1 MTSALKASKASSTK
15 NGLSKMAKGKG
26 KALPEAPTLVE
37 SSPEEE
43 DEEESDDEGVDEEG
57 MERLMKV
64 LGQDG
69 LDEYEQAQLQMLGGE
84 GDEGWETDEAASE
97 GEVGENGEVDGEDDG
112 EDDSDEEVEDSD
124 REKVIGGPHD
134 EEEEEE
140 EERDIAL
147 DDVDDSVDED
157 VVPRQK
163 IEIDNKVRS

>member
-1 MTSALKASKASSTK
+1 MTSVLKASKASRTK
-15 NGLSKMAKGKG
+15 NGLSKSAKGKE
-26 KALPEAPTLVE
+26 KALPEPLTLVG

-64 LGQDG
+64 LGHDG

-84 GDEGWETDEAASE
+84 NDEGWETDEAGSE
-97 GEVGENGEVDGEDDG
+97 GEVSESGEVDE
-112 EDDSDEEVEDSD
+112 EDDSDEEIENSD
-124 REKVIGGPHD
+124 GEKVIEGPHE

-147 DDVDDSVDED
+147 DDVDGSVDED

-163 IEIDNKVRS
+163 IEIDNKVCD